1 MKKIIILFFSCLFIF
16 LHFANLVQYLIN
28 FPNWGD
34 DFTFLAYFIDLPTL
48 EFTEFWN
55 RSTEFHGFIHRMVG
69 ARLITAIYHLF
80 SDEFN
85 FKTLTICVNVLI
97 VSILYPIYQLVQK
110 AKINLWHFIPISGLL
125 FAWNGN
131 LDNYALIGVLVHA
144 TSLSFLIWVSYWISQ
159 TKTRNW
165 GIGLSLIYPFISTE
179 GLAFIPVVLALLF
192 YQKDRKAWI
201 YSIAGLLVIY
211 LYFINYDAPKSAS
224 ANSGIE
230 KLLFLVQGSIVFI
243 GGAIKHQVFLSMIAG
258 TFLIGNVGYTLLR
271 YHQSKD
277 PALLFAGLVFIQIIA
292 MGTMITLGRGNV
304 ESGDLNALFAERF
317 SFYGTVFICIT
328 YFVWIQ
334 PPHFQ
339 IPFSRLYLMAPAFGW
354 IVLSAYAAYPKLQNL
369 RNRLQAD
376 ASNAYYF
383 KLHTL
388 YPFARQEMNLLT
400 QKGIY
405 QFPNELFSLK
415 PIGNQI
421 QITPTPEFE
430 PEFREFAVDG
440 SGTILVFQNQ
450 KPRLFLPINSLSHRV
465 KIKKDVPFNERTSKF
480 LLVPSN

>member
-1 MKKIIILFFSCLFIF
+1 
-16 LHFANLVQYLIN
+16 
-28 FPNWGD
+28 
-34 DFTFLAYFIDLPTL
+34 
-48 EFTEFWN
+48 
-55 RSTEFHGFIHRMVG
+55 
-69 ARLITAIYHLF
+69 
-80 SDEFN
+80 
-85 FKTLTICVNVLI
+85 
-97 VSILYPIYQLVQK
+97 
-110 AKINLWHFIPISGLL
+110 
-125 FAWNGN
+125 
-131 LDNYALIGVLVHA
+131 
-144 TSLSFLIWVSYWISQ
+144 
-159 TKTRNW
+159 
-165 GIGLSLIYPFISTE
+165 
-179 GLAFIPVVLALLF
+179 
-192 YQKDRKAWI
+192 
-201 YSIAGLLVIY
+201 
-211 LYFINYDAPKSAS
+211 
-224 ANSGIE
+224 
-230 KLLFLVQGSIVFI
+230 
-243 GGAIKHQVFLSMIAG
+243 MIAG

-334 PPHFQ
+334 PQHFQ

-400 QKGIY
+400 QKGVY

-450 KPRLFLPINSLSHRV
+450 KPRLFLPINSLSHRI
-465 KIKKDVPFNERTSKF
+465 KIKKDVRFNERTSKF
-480 LLVPSN
+480 LLIPSN